1 MHAHDVALRKFWNW
15 IIFKKPPH
23 IPHHRKHS
31 RTTRGIK
38 DANNFSTLSVR
49 RWRPSY
55 TYFAHSLIMLNWHVH
70 NDNCLSAI
78 SLGWTWT
85 FGVSNTK
92 NKYQRTLVQRLW
104 VFDTHA
110 ERGSDPGWCR
120 SDTYFM
126 HVTGERRE
134 NTICIRSQAMKF
146 YNGSSLSSITLS
158 QKPQWDNKDGT
169 LELTSR
175 NCSAIHSR
183 GSCVAW

>member
-1 MHAHDVALRKFWNW
+1 MP
-15 IIFKKPPH
+15 IIFHFCPSEGGV
-23 IPHHRKHS
+23 RA
-31 RTTRGIK
+31 TRISPIHWSC
-38 DANNFSTLSVR
+38 STGTCIMTIAWAPSV
-49 RWRPSY
+49 WVEPG
-55 TYFAHSLIMLNWHVH
+55 
-70 NDNCLSAI
+70 LSAFQTLRI
-78 SLGWTWT
+78 NINVLSE
-85 FGVSNTK
+85 
-92 NKYQRTLVQRLW
+92 TLVQRLW

-120 SDTYFM
+120 SDTCSM